1 MNSLEFRNRLQ
12 RVYRYHIG
20 FSKMIVESTKKLDIN
35 RSTKQLAGVRV
46 FVLLAIAVVTLVI
59 GSSGAGL
66 WLGNSALS
74 APMIAFSGGTFEAS
88 GVAHVPGTDAVLFVD
103 DGRPNEVFWM
113 RLGEDRKQAG
123 AIKSIDLATSIVD
136 LEGITTD
143 GVKFYV
149 VGSQSK
155 SKGADQAGLA
165 RFTFDAATQRATGTQ
180 SASGLKKFLADNV
193 AELQGMENTK
203 YNDGG
208 INVEGIAWDPRN
220 KRLLLGLRSPVVDGQ
235 ALVVP
240 LKMRDVNG
248 PFSFDN
254 LEVEGRKAIRL
265 PLNGGG
271 VRSIEYDEA
280 RNAFFLITGAG
291 PNAEKMDFKL
301 WEWSG
306 NETPPALREMDT
318 FDRRLKPEGITRV
331 ATGTRDFL
339 FIVFDTSG
347 YAATD

>member
-1 MNSLEFRNRLQ
+1 MNRAFFL
-12 RVYRYHIG
+12 VA
-20 FSKMIVESTKKLDIN
+20 IV
-35 RSTKQLAGVRV
+35 V
-46 FVLLAIAVVTLVI
+46 IAVLV
-59 GSSGAGL
+59 GASFGT
-66 WLGNSALS
+66 WLSNPASPA
-74 APMIAFSGGTFEAS
+74 AMTAFSGGTFEAS
-88 GVAHVPGTDAVLFVD
+88 GVAHVPGTDGVLFVD
-103 DGRPNEVFWM
+103 DGRTNEVFFM
-113 RLGEDRKQAG
+113 RIGEDRKQSG
-123 AIKSIDLATSIVD
+123 AIKSIDLATSIID

-143 GVKFYV
+143 GVNFYV

-165 RFTFDAATQRATGTQ
+165 RFTFDAANQRAEGTQ

-193 AELQGMENTK
+193 AELQGMETRK

-240 LKMRDVNG
+240 LKLRDAKAA
-248 PFSFDN
+248 FSFDN

-265 PLNGGG
+265 PLNGAGI
-271 VRSIEYDEA
+271 RSIEYDDA
-280 RNAFFLITGAG
+280 RKAFFLITGAG
-291 PNAEKMDFKL
+291 PNSEKMDFKL

-306 NETPPALREMDT
+306 NEAPALREMDT

-331 ATGTRDFL
+331 ANGNRDFV

-347 YAATD
+347 YTATD

>member
-1 MNSLEFRNRLQ
+1 MN
-12 RVYRYHIG
+12 
-20 FSKMIVESTKKLDIN
+20 
-35 RSTKQLAGVRV
+35 RV
-46 FVLLAIAVVTLVI
+46 FLLLSLVIIAVLV
-59 GSSGAGL
+59 GASVGT
-66 WLGNSALS
+66 WLRNPASPA
-74 APMIAFSGGTFEAS
+74 AMTAFSGGTFEAS
-88 GVAHVPGTDAVLFVD
+88 GVAYVPGTDAVLFVD
-103 DGRPNEVFWM
+103 DGRTNEVFLM
-113 RLGEDRKQAG
+113 HLGEDRKQSG
-123 AIKSIDLATSIVD
+123 AIKSIDLATSIID

-143 GVKFYV
+143 GNHFYV

-165 RFTFDAATQRATGTQ
+165 RFTFDATNQRAVGTQ

-193 AELQGMENTK
+193 AELQGMENLK

-240 LKMRDVNG
+240 LKMRDANAA
-248 PFSFDN
+248 FSFDN
-254 LEVEGRKAIRL
+254 LEVEGKKAIRV
-265 PLNGGG
+265 PLNGAGI
-271 VRSIEYDEA
+271 RSIEYDEA
-280 RNAFFLITGAG
+280 RKAFFLITGAG
-291 PNAEKMDFKL
+291 PNSEKMDFKL

-306 NETPPALREMDT
+306 SEAPALREMET

-331 ATGTRDFL
+331 AHGNRDFV

-347 YAATD
+347 YTATN